1 MSVDR
6 SWDKLAE
13 LQTRNW
19 DLNKHLAAVEFTLLE
34 LRSQISTCEAA
45 MSHAVTA
52 IETLQERF
60 SNADGNGSVTDR

>member
-1 MSVDR
+1 MSVDH

-19 DLNKHLAAVEFTLLE
+19 DLNKHLAEVEFTLLE

-60 SNADGNGSVTDR
+60 SNADGNNAVTDR